1 MRRETYLYACKIKE
15 TTNGRWRSTR
25 GEARKA
31 LEVVTER
38 CFAGDVQIDEQSR
51 AAQNG
56 QDQAQ
61 RKTDEEEAALRICR
75 SFEAREERSLPP
87 LHYLHHVLERLR
99 AYLAG
104 PGKGIIED
112 VDQKQNQGDRYG
124 ERSGNHVLRSDVF
137 HSEEKGVR
145 NGEYGAHK

>member
-1 MRRETYLYACKIKE
+1 LRRETYLYACKIKE

-56 QDQAQ
+56 QNQAQ
-61 RKTDEEEAALRICR
+61 RKTDEEAALK
-75 SFEAREERSLPP
+75 FAEALISRTGRSLL
-87 LHYLHHVLERLR
+87 LHYRHHFFQRIR
-99 AYLAG
+99 AHLAR
-104 PGKGIIED
+104 PGKGMVED
-112 VDQKQNQGDRYG
+112 IDQK
-124 ERSGNHVLRSDVF
+124 
-137 HSEEKGVR
+137 
-145 NGEYGAHK
+145 